1 MRKRS
6 FIVNM
11 IRLCIILI
19 SVLGCNES
27 EFIKTDFD
35 VTKQALE
42 PFLCSITVG
51 EGSQSEVL
59 SHTFENTSGSV
70 TLNTEDAYSFIRAT
84 SGPCKFT
91 VYNESNGG
99 GRYVIIG
106 TDLDG
111 RIRAGLDGVR
121 CKDGDESTYCMSS
134 DSEMWRVRSV
144 KIEPVSVT
152 GFPSL

>member
-84 SGPCKFT
+84 SGPC
-91 VYNESNGG
+91 
-99 GRYVIIG
+99 
-106 TDLDG
+106 
-111 RIRAGLDGVR
+111 
-121 CKDGDESTYCMSS
+121 
-134 DSEMWRVRSV
+134 
-144 KIEPVSVT
+144 
-152 GFPSL
+152 

>member
-51 EGSQSEVL
+51 EGSQS
-59 SHTFENTSGSV
+59 
-70 TLNTEDAYSFIRAT
+70 
-84 SGPCKFT
+84 
-91 VYNESNGG
+91 
-99 GRYVIIG
+99 
-106 TDLDG
+106 
-111 RIRAGLDGVR
+111 
-121 CKDGDESTYCMSS
+121 
-134 DSEMWRVRSV
+134 
-144 KIEPVSVT
+144 
-152 GFPSL
+152 